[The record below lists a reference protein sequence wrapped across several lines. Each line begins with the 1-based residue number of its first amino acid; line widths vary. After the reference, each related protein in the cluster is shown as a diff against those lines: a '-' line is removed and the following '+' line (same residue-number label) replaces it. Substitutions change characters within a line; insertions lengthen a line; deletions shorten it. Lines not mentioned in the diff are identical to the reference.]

1 MAAAQDPSAIGAMR
15 NYGPNTKF
23 QEILSYVGG
32 RFARLLMVFV
42 TLVAG
47 GMTANQV
54 AAQGLVVFSPAS
66 ASFGNVNEGSSK
78 TLSMTIW
85 NDGRAALT
93 ITKETVSGSAFSVS
107 GLSVPKTDR
116 AGNVCDRDFEVCAG
130 NIRVVRRIPGAD
142 EQRVCNSG
150 VLAVTISRLSP
161 LAEKVLR
168 CMGSLHRWCW
178 REARR
183 RTRR

>member
-1 MAAAQDPSAIGAMR
+1 MR

-23 QEILSYVGG
+23 QEKLSCVGG

-42 TLVAG
+42 ALVAG

-66 ASFGNVNEGSSK
+66 ASFGSVNKGSSQ

-107 GLSVPKTDR
+107 GLSVRKTTEPATSVTVTLKFAPETSGSF
-116 AGNVCDRDFEVCAG
+116 AGY
-130 NIRVVRRIPGAD
+130 
-142 EQRVCNSG
+142 
-150 VLAVTISRLSP
+150 LALTSNASSSSVS
-161 LAEKVLR
+161 LAMTDTGLAPALQATPAVASI
-168 CMGSLHRWCW
+168 G
-178 REARR
+178 
-183 RTRR
+183 